1 MDVWADLQPL
11 QLETF
16 DDDGRRGN
24 LSRGRN
30 VACGRSED
38 EGREEIQKAVPPCS
52 PGRGWEAGTVAE
64 CEARGSQPRAFP
76 HWNSARASR
85 RLATV

>member
-52 PGRGWEAGTVAE
+52 PGRGWRPGLRQDVKHEEASHVRFPTGTLPGLPV
-64 CEARGSQPRAFP
+64 
-76 HWNSARASR
+76 
-85 RLATV
+85 V